1 MVLPNKKCKL
11 RLIQLNHAS
20 KPSPTKLTGSQVS
33 RENYIRKR
41 VAKINVNKTTKKMSG
56 YGPLF
61 GLAKKPKYGGDCND
75 IYYANGGTGSDIV
88 QWKRIYGGSRTLF
101 STKSCNYGCE
111 D

>member
-1 MVLPNKKCKL
+1 MVHSNKDCKL

-33 RENYIRKR
+33 RENHIRRR
-41 VAKINVNKTTKKMSG
+41 VAKLNLDKTTNRIW

-61 GLAKKPKYGGDCND
+61 GLAKNPKYGGDCSD
-75 IYYANGGTGSDIV
+75 VYYANGGSGSDIV

-101 STKSCNYGCE
+101 NTKK
-111 D
+111 